1 MFICAGYRMYYGD
14 YGANVFLFFIYL
26 LLFFGLIYC
35 LLECGVRQYRR
46 QWWGYE
52 EPPTKGGL

>member
-1 MFICAGYRMYYGD
+1 MYYGD